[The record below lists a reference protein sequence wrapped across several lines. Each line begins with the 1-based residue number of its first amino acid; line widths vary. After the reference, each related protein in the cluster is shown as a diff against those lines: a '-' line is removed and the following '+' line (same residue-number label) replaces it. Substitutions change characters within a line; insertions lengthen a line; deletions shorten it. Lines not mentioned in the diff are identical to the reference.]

1 MGSWLGL
8 PVGGSWC
15 VYLTCCDHRL
25 MDTPK
30 VGHSAEKD
38 LAEVNNKQ
46 YVDGVGVEFGLW
58 ANHRHRGGE

>member
-1 MGSWLGL
+1 
-8 PVGGSWC
+8 
-15 VYLTCCDHRL
+15 